1 MENIRSN
8 YKDSLANKEFFEN
21 YIAIYNSFI
30 VGAVTA
36 AQWQNFC
43 ELCLEELMSLNKKV
57 LKNLKN
63 S

>member
-1 MENIRSN
+1 MESIRVD
-8 YKDSLANKEFFEN
+8 YKNSLINKEFLED
-21 YIAIYNSFI
+21 YDTIYNSFI
-30 VGAVTA
+30 IGAITI

-63 S
+63 P